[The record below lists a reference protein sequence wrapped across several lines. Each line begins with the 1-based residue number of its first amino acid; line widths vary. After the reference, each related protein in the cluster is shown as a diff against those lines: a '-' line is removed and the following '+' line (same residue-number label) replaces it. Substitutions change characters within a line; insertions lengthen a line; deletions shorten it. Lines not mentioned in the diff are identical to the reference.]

1 MALPAPRAR
10 NDVARWDTASEF
22 DRLTQQLSQLFQEQW
37 PELPSLL
44 GSDGFTP
51 LADLEET
58 DDAYVLEV
66 ELPGLKKKDINI
78 DVEDRRI
85 VISGERL
92 EQKRTGWLR
101 RQNRSR
107 GRFRYEVVLPDP
119 VDEDGVEATLHD
131 GVLQVRVPKSSTGQR
146 RHVEVK

>member
-1 MALPAPRAR
+1 MAVPAQRTR
-10 NDVARWDTASEF
+10 NDVAHWDTASEF
-22 DRLTQQLSQLFQEQW
+22 DRLTQQMSQLFQGQW
-37 PELPSLL
+37 PDLPSLL

-58 DDAYVLEV
+58 DDAYLLEI
-66 ELPGLKKKDINI
+66 ELPGVKKKDINI

-85 VISGERL
+85 VISGERP

-101 RQNRSR
+101 RQNRSW

-119 VDEDGVEATLHD
+119 VDEDGIEATLDD
-131 GVLQVRVPKSSTGQR
+131 GVLHVRVPKSSARQR

>member
-1 MALPAPRAR
+1 MALPAPRTR
-10 NDVARWDTASEF
+10 TDVARWDTASEF
-22 DRLTQQLSQLFQEQW
+22 DRLTQQLSRLFQDQW
-37 PELPSLL
+37 PDLPSLL

-58 DDAYVLEV
+58 DDAYLLEV
-66 ELPGLKKKDINI
+66 ELPGVKKKDISI

-85 VISGERL
+85 VISGERP

-101 RQNRSR
+101 RQNRSW

-119 VDEDGVEATLHD
+119 ANEDGVEATLHD

>member
-1 MALPAPRAR
+1 MALPATRTR
-10 NDVARWDTASEF
+10 TDVARWDTASEF
-22 DRLTQQLSQLFQEQW
+22 DRLTQQLSQLFQDQW

-51 LADLEET
+51 QADLEET
-58 DDAYVLEV
+58 DDGYLLEV
-66 ELPGLKKKDINI
+66 ELPGVKKKDISI
-78 DVEDRRI
+78 DVEGRRI
-85 VISGERL
+85 VISGERP

-101 RQNRSR
+101 RQSRSW

-119 VDEDGVEATLHD
+119 VDEDGVEAALHD

-146 RHVEVK
+146 RHVELK